1 MALVSDIEADQDCG
15 DLLNDAGILQ
25 LSSVKRA
32 HPGNFSRQLANT
44 LSRGFV
50 IAAYDHVTIDWA
62 VLLEKVSGQVMK
74 RGYHYY
80 AFRNKFRR
88 LLRGRALPHA
98 QSTRRLSAHTCRQR
112 HGRIHKNLSGTQGR
126 LDVLQH
132 LSLSFERNRK
142 DDDL

>member
-1 MALVSDIEADQDCG
+1 MAFVADVKTDQDRG
-15 DLLNDAGILQ
+15 DLLNNTGILKPSAIQ
-25 LSSVKRA
+25 STHS
-32 HPGNFSRQLANT
+32 GNFSRQLANT

-88 LLRGRALPHA
+88 LLRRRTLPHA
-98 QSTRRLSAHTCRQR
+98 ESVRGFASDARSQGDSGIDQYLA
-112 HGRIHKNLSGTQGR
+112 GTQCR
-126 LDVLQH
+126 FDVL
-132 LSLSFERNRK
+132 
-142 DDDL
+142 